1 MIVSENDYFHRNS
14 ESDTNSVFFTSK
26 VRTTKDELKLFMN
39 KSSTSNVNCEVTAN
53 EIRGLQELL
62 QDLNR

>member
-1 MIVSENDYFHRNS
+1 MAPTTDTGIITQAPTTDTAQISGAMNS
-14 ESDTNSVFFTSK
+14 
-26 VRTTKDELKLFMN
+26 LI
-39 KSSTSNVNCEVTAN
+39 NVNSEVTAN